1 MTGRGEKM
9 LKHNIILIVLI
20 WKISM
25 IHVLM
30 LKENIPNI
38 SVIVDEKYL

>member
-38 SVIVDEKYL
+38 SVNIDEKYI